1 MQIRAKTFHGCCTS
15 LFLFAPILSVLASGS
30 LAVGAELFSGH
41 NVRNKTIGP
50 QFARMPRYFFHLDGD
65 IPARD
70 VIGHDCDNDEQAR
83 KDGDFIAHRLGT
95 EKPDMVRDGNL
106 VSVTNEDGDRLFQIP
121 LASTTV

>member
-1 MQIRAKTFHGCCTS
+1 MAAAHHFFYSRQYCRFWRLDLWPSAQNSFQGITF
-15 LFLFAPILSVLASGS
+15 
-30 LAVGAELFSGH
+30 
-41 NVRNKTIGP
+41 RNKTIGP

>member
-1 MQIRAKTFHGCCTS
+1 
-15 LFLFAPILSVLASGS
+15 
-30 LAVGAELFSGH
+30 
-41 NVRNKTIGP
+41 
-50 QFARMPRYFFHLDGD
+50 MPRYFFHLDGD